1 MATKNT
7 QVKAKNS
14 VGNEFSLS
22 HSQTDSPI
30 IDVNG
35 LERLNSVRPDL
46 VDFVIKETGE
56 EAKNRRKR
64 EVKIDWFTFIERM
77 GALLLAAGMAVGGIF
92 GSIYAAMNGYEKLS
106 WIIAS
111 TCIGSLA
118 IAFLKRNR

>member
-1 MATKNT
+1 MAMKNT

-35 LERLNSVRPDL
+35 LERLNSFRPDL

>member
-35 LERLNSVRPDL
+35 LERLNSFRPDL

-92 GSIYAAMNGYEKLS
+92 GSIYAAMNGYEQLS

>member
-1 MATKNT
+1 M
-7 QVKAKNS
+7 
-14 VGNEFSLS
+14 
-22 HSQTDSPI
+22 
-30 IDVNG
+30 
-35 LERLNSVRPDL
+35 
-46 VDFVIKETGE
+46 VDFVVQQTTKEAE
-56 EAKNRRKR
+56 NRRKR

-77 GALLLAAGMAVGGIF
+77 GALLLAAGIATGGIY